1 MGDKFRKLREG
12 FLEDLSSKTDNIE
25 EVKKTIGIKP
35 TKKEHQ
41 PIQKRPLI
49 FALASL
55 SVIIILLVTINL
67 VNPTAINRNI
77 PTYKGMTAHN
87 EVITP
92 NYKARKNLGGTIE
105 EDIINEIGIVKIPGI
120 SCYAK
125 RNESIIITIK
135 LENPKEYEILSFT
148 LNNKK
153 YQISEFLEGSN
164 SEQILVRYNVSDT
177 SGIEE
182 ITINAI
188 KYIDNESIK
197 NARFDGNQTIK
208 IGVAYENHPEVINF
222 TTLKEANSVRFSF
235 TVNDKD
241 NLINNQTGL
250 NAYLYDGNNIQKI
263 TKLKVGL
270 NEIKYDNLSYGST
283 YSLIIVGIYDLL
295 DGAGKRGNVL
305 HKETIETN
313 HGYTYDTVSTTT
325 NTISLTLK
333 KDPTFKG
340 NLVKTELYK
349 DGSLI
354 ETKLGNNLT
363 INFSNLQSNTEYE
376 IITTYEFNISSSNKE
391 TKAISTKVKTT
402 SKEIPTLE
410 ISGILPIDNKI
421 IGFLL
426 IKDLENLLKI
436 RSIDLYQNDVKV
448 TSHDV
453 LQQVQQ
459 NEDGTTT
466 GEFRFTD
473 IPSGEYKIV
482 IVYEY
487 DLNDGNG
494 PQVIDENSINKNNII
509 TINL

>member
-25 EVKKTIGIKP
+25 EVKRTIGIKP
-35 TKKEHQ
+35 TKKEHK

-55 SVIIILLVTINL
+55 SVIIILLVTVNL
-67 VNPTAINRNI
+67 ISPASINRDI
-77 PTYKGMTAHN
+77 PTYKEMTAHN
-87 EVITP
+87 EIT
-92 NYKARKNLGGTIE
+92 NQNHKARKNLAGTIE
-105 EDIINEIGIVKIPGI
+105 EDIIDEIGIVKIPGI

-125 RNESIIITIK
+125 KNESIIITIK

-164 SEQILVRYNVSDT
+164 SEQILVRYNARST

-188 KYIDNESIK
+188 KYIDDEAIK

-222 TTLKEANSVRFSF
+222 NTLKESNSVRFSF
-235 TVNDKD
+235 TVTDED
-241 NLINNQTGL
+241 NLINSQTGL

-263 TKLKVGL
+263 TKLKIGL
-270 NEIKYDNLSYGST
+270 NEITYDNLNYGST
-283 YSLIIVGIYDLL
+283 YYLIIVGIYDLL
-295 DGAGKRGNVL
+295 DGTGKRGNVL
-305 HKETIETN
+305 HKESFNTAD
-313 HGYTYDTVSTTT
+313 GYTYDNISTTT
-325 NTISLTLK
+325 DEITINLK
-333 KDPTFKG
+333 KNANLKG
-340 NLVKTELYK
+340 NVVKVELYK

-354 ETKLGNNLT
+354 TTKLGNNLT
-363 INFSNLQSNTEYE
+363 LSFTNLQSNTEYE
-376 IITTYEFNISSSNKE
+376 IVSTYEFNISGTKKE
-391 TKAISTKVKTT
+391 TRTIVTTIKTT
-402 SKEIPTLE
+402 SKEIPTLS

-421 IGFLL
+421 IGFLV
-426 IKDLENLLKI
+426 INDVENLLKI
-436 RSIDLYQNDVKV
+436 KSIDLYQNDMKLASLNDLQNVK
-448 TSHDV
+448 
-453 LQQVQQ
+453 Q
-459 NEDGTTT
+459 NDDGTTT

-494 PQVIDENSINKNNII
+494 PQVIDENSINKDNII